1 MTTTS
6 TISVGFQNRAGTRK
20 AINFARNWALPILV
34 VLLFVIS
41 SFLVPKFA
49 ELTTIRA
56 IFLQTA
62 LIGIC
67 AVGMTAL
74 TLSGN
79 MFSLGVTPTVILGA
93 MVYIW
98 VGEGTGSMWVAAAA
112 TIAAVVII
120 GIVQGFI
127 VSLGLN
133 AVIVTLAV
141 GSVIYGITAI
151 VTSGALVEPTE
162 KVDLAGFATYYVF
175 DVIPLPIVVFV
186 LFTALAWF
194 LTEHTL
200 IGRNVHLLGAN
211 KETARNSGISPRAT
225 TVWAFIAMSLGFG
238 VAAVIASAQIH
249 SVQADQLPNL
259 TLDTVAAVLVGGT
272 AVSGGDGSPIK
283 SAIGA
288 LFIAT
293 VAQIMVLLS
302 VPDGL
307 KQLVLGIVVVALVV
321 ILHVLRKAGS
331 R

>member
-1 MTTTS
+1 MTTTE
-6 TISVGFQNRAGTRK
+6 TISVGFQNRAGTRSL
-20 AINFARNWALPILV
+20 INFLRNWALPILV
-34 VLLFVIS
+34 VLLFVLSI
-41 SFLVPKFA
+41 FLVPKFA

-56 IFLQTA
+56 IFLQTS

-98 VGEGTGSMWVAAAA
+98 VGEGTSSMWLGAAAA
-112 TIAAVVII
+112 IAIVVILGVI
-120 GIVQGFI
+120 QGFI

-151 VTSGALVEPTE
+151 VTKGALVEPSE
-162 KVDLAGFATYYVF
+162 KVVLAGFATF
-175 DVIPLPIVVFV
+175 DVFGIPLPIVVFII
-186 LFTALAWF
+186 FTALAWF

-272 AVSGGDGSPIK
+272 AVTGGDGSPIK

-293 VAQIMVLLS
+293 IAQIMVLTS

-307 KQLVLGIVVVALVV
+307 KQLILGIVVVALVV

>member
-1 MTTTS
+1 MTTTE
-6 TISVGFQNRAGTRK
+6 TISVGFQNRAGTRSL
-20 AINFARNWALPILV
+20 INFLRNWALPILV
-34 VLLFVIS
+34 VLLFVLSI
-41 SFLVPKFA
+41 FLVPKFA

-56 IFLQTA
+56 IFLQA
-62 LIGIC
+62 SLIGIA

-98 VGEGTGSMWVAAAA
+98 VGEGTTSMWLGAAAA
-112 TIAAVVII
+112 IIVVVIL
-120 GIVQGFI
+120 GIIQGFI

-141 GSVIYGITAI
+141 GSVIYGVTAI
-151 VTSGALVEPTE
+151 VTKGALVEPSE
-162 KVDLAGFATYYVF
+162 KVDLAGFATF
-175 DVIPLPIVVFV
+175 DIFGIPLPIVVFIV
-186 LFTALAWF
+186 FTALAWF

-238 VAAVIASAQIH
+238 IAAVIASAQIH

-272 AVSGGDGSPIK
+272 AVTGGDGSPIK

-293 VAQIMVLLS
+293 IAQIMVLTS

-307 KQLVLGIVVVALVV
+307 KQLILGIVVVALVV

>member
-1 MTTTS
+1 MTTTE
-6 TISVGFQNRAGTRK
+6 TISVGFQNRAGTRSL
-20 AINFARNWALPILV
+20 INFLRNWALPILV
-34 VLLFVIS
+34 VLLFVLSI
-41 SFLVPKFA
+41 FLVPKFA

-56 IFLQTA
+56 IFLQTS

-98 VGEGTGSMWVAAAA
+98 VGEGTTSMWLGAAAA
-112 TIAAVVII
+112 IIVVLILGII
-120 GIVQGFI
+120 QGFI

-151 VTSGALVEPTE
+151 VTKGALVEPSE
-162 KVDLAGFATYYVF
+162 KVDLAGFATF
-175 DVIPLPIVVFV
+175 DVFGIPLPIVVFIV
-186 LFTALAWF
+186 FTALAWF

-272 AVSGGDGSPIK
+272 AVTGGDGSPIK

-293 VAQIMVLLS
+293 IAQIMVLTS

-307 KQLVLGIVVVALVV
+307 KQLILGIVVVALVV

>member
-1 MTTTS
+1 MSS
-6 TISVGFQNRAGTRK
+6 TETLSVGYQNRAGTRK
-20 AINFARNWALPILV
+20 YVNFLRNWALPLLV
-34 VLLFVIS
+34 VLLFVLSAI
-41 SFLVPKFA
+41 FVPKFS

-79 MFSLGVTPTVILGA
+79 LFSLGVTPTVILGA

-98 VGEGTGSMWVAAAA
+98 VGEASKSMWVAAAA
-112 TIAAVVII
+112 TIVVVVLI
-120 GIVQGFI
+120 GVIQGFI
-127 VSLGLN
+127 VSLNLN

-141 GSVIYGITAI
+141 GSVIYGVTAL
-151 VTSGALVEPTE
+151 VTKGALVEPSE
-162 KVDLAGFATYYVF
+162 KVDLAGFATF
-175 DVIPLPIVVFV
+175 AIFGIPLPIVVFV
-186 LFTALAWF
+186 VFTALAWF
-194 LTEHTL
+194 LTQHTL
-200 IGRNVHLLGAN
+200 IGRNIFLLGAN
-211 KETARNSGISPRAT
+211 KSAARISGISPRGT
-225 TVWAFIAMSLGFG
+225 TVWAFILMSVGFG
-238 VAAVIASAQIH
+238 IAAVLASAQIH
-249 SVQADQLPNL
+249 SVQADQLPAL
-259 TLDTVAAVLVGGT
+259 TLDTVAAVLVGGC

-307 KQLVLGIVVVALVV
+307 KQLVLGVVVVALVV

>member
-1 MTTTS
+1 MSTTEAM
-6 TISVGFQNRAGTRK
+6 SVGYQNRAATRK
-20 AINFARNWALPILV
+20 SMNILRNWALPLLL

-41 SFLVPKFA
+41 ALLVPNFS

-79 MFSLGVTPTVILGA
+79 LFSLGVTPTVILGA
-93 MVYIW
+93 MVYVW
-98 VGEGTGSMWVAAAA
+98 VGEASKSMWIAAAV
-112 TIAAVVII
+112 TIVAVLVT
-120 GIVQGFI
+120 GVVQGFI

-141 GSVIYGITAI
+141 GAVIYGVTAL
-151 VTSGALVEPTE
+151 VTKGALVEPSE
-162 KVDLAGFATYYVF
+162 KVDLAGFATF
-175 DVIPLPIVVFV
+175 AIFGIPLPVIVFVVF
-186 LFTALAWF
+186 TAVAWL
-194 LTEHTL
+194 LTQHTL
-200 IGRNVHLLGAN
+200 IGRKIFLLGAN
-211 KETARNSGISPRAT
+211 KSAAEISGISPRAT
-225 TVWAFIAMSLGFG
+225 TVWAFILMSFGFG
-238 VAAVIASAQIH
+238 IAAVLASAQIH
-249 SVQADQLPNL
+249 SVQADQLPAL
-259 TLDTVAAVLVGGT
+259 TLDTVAAVLVGGC

>member
-1 MTTTS
+1 MTSTS
-6 TISVGFQNRAGTRK
+6 TISVGFQNRAGTRSL
-20 AINFARNWALPILV
+20 INFLRNWALPILV
-34 VLLFVIS
+34 VLLFVLSI
-41 SFLVPKFA
+41 FLVPKFA

-56 IFLQTA
+56 IFLQTS

-98 VGEGTGSMWVAAAA
+98 VGEGTSSMWLGAAAA
-112 TIAAVVII
+112 IIVVLILGII
-120 GIVQGFI
+120 QGFI

-151 VTSGALVEPTE
+151 VTKGALVEPSE
-162 KVDLAGFATYYVF
+162 KVDLAGFATF
-175 DVIPLPIVVFV
+175 DIFGIPLPIVVFV
-186 LFTALAWF
+186 VFTALAWF

-211 KETARNSGISPRAT
+211 KDTARNSGISPRAT

-272 AVSGGDGSPIK
+272 AVTGGDGSPIK

-293 VAQIMVLLS
+293 IAQIMVLTS

-307 KQLVLGIVVVALVV
+307 KQLILGIVVVALVV

>member
-1 MTTTS
+1 MTSTS
-6 TISVGFQNRAGTRK
+6 TISVGFQNRAGTRSL
-20 AINFARNWALPILV
+20 INFLRNWALPILV
-34 VLLFVIS
+34 VLLFVLSI
-41 SFLVPKFA
+41 FLVPKFA

-56 IFLQTA
+56 IFLQTS

-98 VGEGTGSMWVAAAA
+98 VGEGTTSMWLGAAAA
-112 TIAAVVII
+112 IAIVVIL
-120 GIVQGFI
+120 GIIQGFI

-151 VTSGALVEPTE
+151 VTKGALVEPSE
-162 KVDLAGFATYYVF
+162 KVDLAGFATF
-175 DVIPLPIVVFV
+175 DVFGIPLPIVVFII
-186 LFTALAWF
+186 FTALAWF

-272 AVSGGDGSPIK
+272 AVTGGDGSPIK

-293 VAQIMVLLS
+293 IAQIMVLTS

-307 KQLVLGIVVVALVV
+307 KQLILGIVVVALVV

>member
-1 MTTTS
+1 MTTTE
-6 TISVGFQNRAGTRK
+6 TISVGFQNRAGTRSL
-20 AINFARNWALPILV
+20 INFLRNWALPILV
-34 VLLFVIS
+34 VLLFVLSI
-41 SFLVPKFA
+41 FLVPKFA

-56 IFLQTA
+56 IFLQTS

-98 VGEGTGSMWVAAAA
+98 VGEGTSSMWLGAAAA
-112 TIAAVVII
+112 IAIVVIL
-120 GIVQGFI
+120 GIIQGFI

-151 VTSGALVEPTE
+151 VTKGALVEPSE
-162 KVDLAGFATYYVF
+162 KVDLAGFATF
-175 DVIPLPIVVFV
+175 DVFGIPLPIVVFII
-186 LFTALAWF
+186 FTALAWF

-272 AVSGGDGSPIK
+272 AVTGGDGSPIK

-293 VAQIMVLLS
+293 IAQIMVLTS

-307 KQLVLGIVVVALVV
+307 KQLILGIVVVALVV

>member
-1 MTTTS
+1 MSTTETM
-6 TISVGFQNRAGTRK
+6 SVGYQNRAGTRK
-20 AINFARNWALPILV
+20 SVNFLRNWALPILV
-34 VLLFVIS
+34 VLLFAIS
-41 SFLVPKFA
+41 ALFVPKFS

-79 MFSLGVTPTVILGA
+79 LFSLGVTPTVILGA
-93 MVYIW
+93 MVYVW
-98 VGEGTGSMWVAAAA
+98 VGEASKSMWVGAVA
-112 TIAAVVII
+112 TIAVVVVTGII
-120 GIVQGFI
+120 QGFV
-127 VSLGLN
+127 VSLSLN
-133 AVIVTLAV
+133 AVIVTLAF
-141 GSVIYGITAI
+141 GSVIYGVTAL
-151 VTSGALVEPTE
+151 VTKGALVEPSE
-162 KVDLAGFATYYVF
+162 KIDLAGFATF
-175 DVIPLPIVVFV
+175 AIFGIPLPIIVFVVF
-186 LFTALAWF
+186 TAIAWF
-194 LTEHTL
+194 LTQHTL
-200 IGRNVHLLGAN
+200 IGRNIFLLGAN
-211 KETARNSGISPRAT
+211 KSAAETSGISPRAT
-225 TVWAFIAMSLGFG
+225 TVWAFILMSFGFG
-238 VAAVIASAQIH
+238 IAAVLASAQIH
-249 SVQADQLPNL
+249 SVQADQLPAL
-259 TLDTVAAVLVGGT
+259 TLDTVAAVLVGGC

-321 ILHVLRKAGS
+321 ILHVLRKAGT

>member
-1 MTTTS
+1 
-6 TISVGFQNRAGTRK
+6 
-20 AINFARNWALPILV
+20 V
-34 VLLFVIS
+34 VSI
-41 SFLVPKFA
+41 FLVPKFA

-56 IFLQTA
+56 IFLQTS

-98 VGEGTGSMWVAAAA
+98 VGEGTTSMWLGAAAA
-112 TIAAVVII
+112 IAIVVIL
-120 GIVQGFI
+120 GIAQGFI

-141 GSVIYGITAI
+141 GSVIYGVTAI
-151 VTSGALVEPTE
+151 VTKGALVEPSE
-162 KVDLAGFATYYVF
+162 KVDLAGFATF
-175 DVIPLPIVVFV
+175 DIFGIPLPIVVFV
-186 LFTALAWF
+186 IFTALAWF

-272 AVSGGDGSPIK
+272 AVTGGDGSPIK

-293 VAQIMVLLS
+293 IAQIMVLTS

-307 KQLVLGIVVVALVV
+307 KQLILGIVVVALVV